1 MPATCCF
8 RCFSMLYIWMM
19 CVCECMSVHL
29 LMRYGHCWIL
39 APWGVITEEIFWP
52 LSLISVNME
61 RNCRT
66 SVCMS
71 NTQNTHRGLPWL
83 QPGSTWCTSFA
94 ACLFQPSPL
103 CAFAS
108 VCVCFSYSAASGL
121 SPARSFNSNCRL
133 FVWVCPYKHTIS
145 HVLCSQDYSW
155 LWPQFSSGLL
165 PGSLGGPC
173 RQTSVL
179 PESRKIR
186 TTAHRLATTGKL

>member
-1 MPATCCF
+1 
-8 RCFSMLYIWMM
+8 M
-19 CVCECMSVHL
+19 CVRARSAEANAMTSAWKHMVHFFCRMS
-29 LMRYGHCWIL
+29 
-39 APWGVITEEIFWP
+39 
-52 LSLISVNME
+52 ISAIA
-61 RNCRT
+61 
-66 SVCMS
+66 SV
-71 NTQNTHRGLPWL
+71 
-83 QPGSTWCTSFA
+83 
-94 ACLFQPSPL
+94 

>member
-71 NTQNTHRGLPWL
+71 NTQNTHRGLCVCVRVR
-83 QPGSTWCTSFA
+83 SAEANAMTSAWKHMVHFFCRMSISA
-94 ACLFQPSPL
+94 I
-103 CAFAS
+103 AS
-108 VCVCFSYSAASGL
+108 VCVCICLCVFL
-121 SPARSFNSNCRL
+121 LFRS
-133 FVWVCPYKHTIS
+133 I
-145 HVLCSQDYSW
+145 
-155 LWPQFSSGLL
+155 WPE
-165 PGSLGGPC
+165 PC
-173 RQTSVL
+173 SVL
-179 PESRKIR
+179 QF
-186 TTAHRLATTGKL
+186 KLQVVCLGLPLQTHH

>member
-1 MPATCCF
+1 
-8 RCFSMLYIWMM
+8 M
-19 CVCECMSVHL
+19 CVCVRAVPR
-29 LMRYGHCWIL
+29 LM
-39 APWGVITEEIFWP
+39 
-52 LSLISVNME
+52 
-61 RNCRT
+61 
-66 SVCMS
+66 
-71 NTQNTHRGLPWL
+71 PWL

-186 TTAHRLATTGKL
+186 TTAHRLATTGKLAASTRLTPQQALNVSWRALMCVF